1 MYFSYCCSLCCCLV
15 KDGNRGYIITPP
27 KSWRLEEDRRR
38 FKDRLFRTHPPCSY
52 IFYTCQDP
60 FAELSAMLSAIRIN
74 LTSLISSSYWLC
86 VPAIFLKHWSTFI
99 KRISVFT
106 KQLNLFST
114 DLIILQIFRKIQETS
129 YQLEN
134 KMLLLL

>member
-1 MYFSYCCSLCCCLV
+1 
-15 KDGNRGYIITPP
+15 
-27 KSWRLEEDRRR
+27 
-38 FKDRLFRTHPPCSY
+38 
-52 IFYTCQDP
+52 
-60 FAELSAMLSAIRIN
+60 MLSAIRIN